1 MTPWLFAAA
10 AFAWVVWS
18 SRRPAAPALPPLV
31 PTGPALPLPG
41 FANPSSFRESSGGV
55 PPLLLAAI
63 LLPLGFLAGS
73 HLGAK
78 PAQPQPD
85 PAPVSGLDLRGKFV
99 GPHAAE
105 DAAITAA
112 ITGQV
117 ADGLADDGKVDI
129 NGDGKIDPPRLTTGR
144 QVWELR
150 NAMRAYR
157 TGGVLLGDRQPM
169 VRDAIKAYLDQ
180 ECGKAPGPLTDE
192 DKATYQK
199 AFRTIKAAALAA
211 IGR

>member
-10 AFAWVVWS
+10 AVAWVVWS
-18 SRRPAAPALPPLV
+18 SRRPASTALPPLV

-99 GPHAAE
+99 GEHAAD
-105 DAAITAA
+105 DAAITSALLGA
-112 ITGQV
+112 
-117 ADGLADDGKVDI
+117 LADAIEYDGAHDR
-129 NGDGKIDPPRLTTGR
+129 RLTSGT
-144 QVWELR
+144 QLAELR
-150 NAMRAYR
+150 TLSREYR
-157 TGGVLLGDRQPM
+157 TSGVSLGQRQPLA
-169 VRDAIKAYLDQ
+169 RDAIKAYLDQ
-180 ECGKAPGPLTDE
+180 EVGTDGGPVD
-192 DKATYQK
+192 DAARARWVA
-199 AFRTIKAAALAA
+199 AFRAVAKAASAA

>member
-1 MTPWLFAAA
+1 M
-10 AFAWVVWS
+10 
-18 SRRPAAPALPPLV
+18 ALPPLV
-31 PTGPALPLPG
+31 PGAALPPLAAPAAPAPG
-41 FANPSSFRESSGGV
+41 VS
-55 PPLLLAAI
+55 PLLLGAI
-63 LLPLGFLAGS
+63 LLPWGLLAFS

-78 PAQPQPD
+78 PAPG
-85 PAPVSGLDLRGKFV
+85 PAPEPTPASGLDLRGKFV

-105 DAAITAA
+105 DASLTAA

-117 ADGLADDGKVDI
+117 ADGLKTDGKVDI
-129 NGDGKIDPPRLTTGR
+129 DGDGKIDPPRLKTGR

-150 NAMRAYR
+150 NVMRAYL

-180 ECGKAPGPLTDE
+180 ECGKSPGDLTDE
-192 DKATYQK
+192 SKATWER
-199 AFRTIKAAALAA
+199 AFREIHDAASAA